1 MNSDVNVQ
9 QIVELVGGAD
19 NIKTVTHCATRLR
32 FVCKQDSA
40 VDTKGLESVKDVI
53 KVIKAGGQIQVVI
66 GPQVEFVYKDV
77 IEFLGDSFGSAAS
90 TDTEADA
97 SKPLAKRI
105 IDSVFELLSGSFTP
119 LLPAMAGVG
128 MVRALMVLLSGFG
141 IVAED
146 SSTYSILLGIY
157 DGFFYFL
164 PILLSVS
171 MAHKLGSNMFI
182 AATIAAAVLDPNI
195 AGLVDQSN
203 VTFFGLPL
211 ITMSYASTVL
221 PILITIPCYS
231 FVYNWLKAHVSRN
244 YQNLVVPFV
253 CIILFV
259 PFILFIFG
267 PFGKYVGDLLIA
279 GVSAVMNV
287 APWLAGAILGGFW
300 SMLVLFGLHWPFV
313 ALGITNIAA
322 TGSDVIIGCAGIGA
336 TFASIGICLGL
347 IIKSKDVQLRE
358 LMVTAI
364 VPALFVGITEPILY
378 GAVLRYKRLLAYSIT
393 AGAVSG
399 AICAVMGVKATAA
412 FFSIVALNIYTNWQ
426 MAVVAGIVAIAI
438 CIGLIAVFGY
448 GEEDASKSDEKA
460 FELEV

>member
-1 MNSDVNVQ
+1 MNSDMNVQ

-32 FVCKQDSA
+32 FVCKKDEV
-40 VDTKGLESVKDVI
+40 VDVKGLEGTKGVI
-53 KVIKAGGQIQVVI
+53 KVILAGGQVQVVI

-77 IEFLGDSFGSAAS
+77 IDLIGESFASAGMEDA
-90 TDTEADA
+90 DT
-97 SKPLAKRI
+97 SKPLGKRI
-105 IDSVFELLSGSFTP
+105 VDAVFDLLSGSFTP

-128 MVRALMVLLSGFG
+128 MVRALMVLLTSFG

-146 SSTYSILLGIY
+146 STTYSILLGIY

-164 PILLSVS
+164 PIILSVS
-171 MAHKLGSNMFI
+171 MANKLGSNMFI

-195 AGLVDQSN
+195 AGLVDQKD

-221 PILITIPCYS
+221 PVLITIPCYS
-231 FVYNWLKAHVSRN
+231 AVYNWLKAHVSRN

-279 GVSAVMNV
+279 GISAIMNV
-287 APWLAGAILGGFW
+287 APWLAGAFLGGFW

-322 TGSDVIIGCAGIGA
+322 TGSDVIIACAGMGA

-347 IIKSKDVQLRE
+347 ILKAKDLELRE

-378 GAVLRYKRLLAYSIT
+378 CAVLRYKRLLAYSII

-412 FFSIVALNIYTNWQ
+412 FFSILALNIYLNWQ
-426 MAVVAGIVAIAI
+426 IGLVAGIVAMAI

-448 GEEDASKSDEKA
+448 GDADASKTDDRK